1 MNRSHSNSKSGKY
14 HKTFVDNFI
23 TKCGTPLQIHSDQ
36 GRNFQSDTFKGM
48 YTVLGI
54 DKTRTTSFR
63 PQSNSGVERFNRTL
77 SSMLTMY
84 CEKNQEAWENYRQQ
98 VMMAYRS
105 SLHASTSRTP
115 NSILFGREITLPL
128 QALIP
133 QPREINMD

>member
-1 MNRSHSNSKSGKY
+1 
-14 HKTFVDNFI
+14 
-23 TKCGTPLQIHSDQ
+23 
-36 GRNFQSDTFKGM
+36 M
-48 YTVLGI
+48 YAVLGI
-54 DKTRTTSFR
+54 DKTRTTNFR

-133 QPREINMD
+133 QPKEINMV